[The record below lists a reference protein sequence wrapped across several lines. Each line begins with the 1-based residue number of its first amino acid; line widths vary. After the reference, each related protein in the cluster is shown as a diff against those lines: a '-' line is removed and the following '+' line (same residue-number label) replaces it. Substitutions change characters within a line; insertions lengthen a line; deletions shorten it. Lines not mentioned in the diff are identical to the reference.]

1 MLQEAPIILGFE
13 RRKKFSLCSR
23 FFCFCVRHWKN
34 TGGCQKNIIADARL
48 ASSIVVLLQFRS
60 VVSISKDCSSRKK
73 LFRIQVSAQKC
84 QHHLEKRRGMQAH
97 ISTHKESERKR
108 GARREILIPSALT
121 TGVICHGVLYEEFTQ
136 MILRKDRGSFQ
147 IHGVLHQ
154 LASTT
159 LFPCCFTLVDPQHP
173 WQCSLNESVSP
184 RNFFSQMS
192 RVSHFKRAVTP
203 LAYILSRRARLL

>member
-1 MLQEAPIILGFE
+1 MFQILLF
-13 RRKKFSLCSR
+13 LCSALEEYR
-23 FFCFCVRHWKN
+23 RLSEKHNCRRELCF
-34 TGGCQKNIIADARL
+34 IY
-48 ASSIVVLLQFRS
+48 RS
-60 VVSISKDCSSRKK
+60 FASISFGRFHQQRLFIKKK

-108 GARREILIPSALT
+108 GTRREILIPSALT
-121 TGVICHGVLYEEFTQ
+121 TGVICHGVRYEEFTQ

-147 IHGVLHQ
+147 IHSVLYQ

-192 RVSHFKRAVTP
+192 RVSRFKRPVTP
-203 LAYILSRRARLL
+203 LA